1 MVSEGA
7 LCTHDRFDRAARIGE
22 DDEELVAAVVDDV
35 ALCGLDGLAQ
45 EPAVVGQDEG
55 IAVAEL
61 ADELRRALD
70 VGEDECDC
78 AIGKIGCQSLLQ
90 GDLGPD
96 AGSRA
101 GRTVDGQLAA

>member
-1 MVSEGA
+1 MVGAGA
-7 LCTHDRFDRAARIGE
+7 LRPHDRLHRAARVGE
-22 DDEELVAAVVDDV
+22 DDEELVATVIDDM
-35 ALCGLDGLAQ
+35 AAAGLDGLAQ
-45 EPAVVGQDEG
+45 EPPVVGEDER
-55 IAVAEL
+55 IAVAQL
-61 ADELRRALD
+61 ADELRRPLD

-78 AIGKIGCQSLLQ
+78 AIRKIGCQSLLQ

>member
-1 MVSEGA
+1 V
-7 LCTHDRFDRAARIGE
+7 I
-22 DDEELVAAVVDDV
+22 DDV
-35 ALCGLDGLAQ
+35 AIAGLHGLAQ
-45 EPAVVGQDEG
+45 EPAVVGEDER

-61 ADELRRALD
+61 ANELRRALD

-90 GDLGPD
+90 RDLGPD
-96 AGSRA
+96 AGSRT